1 MGIERGGPKGGTMN
15 YKKYFPMSED
25 DGLNGGGAE
34 PTGEPTEGQEEP
46 KSFDDLLKDG
56 YQSEFD
62 RRVTKAINTAVSKER
77 ARLEA
82 LHNQQ
87 LTEAE
92 KLAKMTEEE
101 KNEYKAQQ
109 KEAEIRRREDA
120 ITKRELMAEAK
131 EKLVERGLP
140 LNLANNLIYDSA
152 ETVKNSLDDLE
163 KAFNE
168 AVAKTV
174 EDKLKGGQ
182 PPKDAGSVGEKGKDK
197 AREAEVRKAF
207 GL

>member
-1 MGIERGGPKGGTMN
+1 MIYKN
-15 YKKYFPMSED
+15 YRLMSED
-25 DGLNGGGAE
+25 DGMNGGG
-34 PTGEPTEGQEEP
+34 GEPAGAPEGGQELR
-46 KSFDDLLKDG
+46 SFDDILKEAN

-82 LHNQQ
+82 LHNAE

-109 KEAEIRRREDA
+109 KEAEIKKREAA

-131 EKLVERGLP
+131 EKLADKGLP
-140 LNLANNLIYDSA
+140 LTLAEIIDYSNAESA
-152 ETVKNSLDDLE
+152 KNSIDAIE
-163 KAFNE
+163 KSFNE
-168 AVAKTV
+168 SVAKTV
-174 EDKLKGGQ
+174 EDKLKGGK
-182 PPKDAGSVGEKGKDK
+182 PPLDAGSVGEKSKDK
-197 AREAEVRKAF
+197 ARETEVMNAF
-207 GL
+207 GLKK

>member
-1 MGIERGGPKGGTMN
+1 
-15 YKKYFPMSED
+15 
-25 DGLNGGGAE
+25 
-34 PTGEPTEGQEEP
+34 
-46 KSFDDLLKDG
+46 
-56 YQSEFD
+56 
-62 RRVTKAINTAVSKER
+62 
-77 ARLEA
+77 
-82 LHNQQ
+82 LHNEQ

-92 KLAKMTEEE
+92 KLAKMTEQE

-109 KEAEIRRREDA
+109 KEAEIRKREAA

-131 EKLVERGLP
+131 EKLADRGLP
-140 LNLANNLIYDSA
+140 ITLANTLIYDSA
-152 ETVKNSLDDLE
+152 ETVKSSLDDLE

>member
-1 MGIERGGPKGGTMN
+1 MN
-15 YKKYFPMSED
+15 YKKYHLLSED
-25 DGLNGGGAE
+25 DGNGGGAE
-34 PTGEPTEGQEEP
+34 SAGENQERQEEP
-46 KSFDDLLKDG
+46 KSFDDILKEAN

-62 RRVTKAINTAVSKER
+62 RRVTKAINTAVGKER

-82 LHNQQ
+82 LHNQE

-109 KEAEIRRREDA
+109 KEAEIKKREAA

-131 EKLVERGLP
+131 EKLAEKGLP
-140 LNLANNLIYDSA
+140 LNLANTLIYDSA
-152 ETVKNSLDDLE
+152 ESVKSSLEDLE

-174 EDKLKGGQ
+174 EDKLKGGT
-182 PPKDAGSVGEKGKDK
+182 PPKDAGSVGEKNKDK
-197 AREAEVRKAF
+197 ARESEVFKAF
-207 GL
+207 GITK

>member
-1 MGIERGGPKGGTMN
+1 MI
-15 YKKYFPMSED
+15 YKNFRMMSED

-34 PTGEPTEGQEEP
+34 PTGEPEGGQES
-46 KSFDDLLKDG
+46 KSFDDLLKEAD

-62 RRVTKAINTAVSKER
+62 RRVTKAINTAVTKER

-82 LHNQQ
+82 LHNEQ

-109 KEAEIRRREDA
+109 KEAEIRKREAA

-131 EKLVERGLP
+131 EKLADKGLP
-140 LNLANNLIYDSA
+140 LTLADIIDYSNAESA
-152 ETVKNSLDDLE
+152 KSSIDAIE
-163 KAFNE
+163 KAFNLS
-168 AVAKTV
+168 VAKTV

-182 PPKDAGSVGEKGKDK
+182 PPKDAGSVGEKKDK
-197 AREAEVRKAF
+197 TKEAEVMKAF
-207 GL
+207 GVH

>member
-1 MGIERGGPKGGTMN
+1 MI
-15 YKKYFPMSED
+15 YKKFFLMSED
-25 DGLNGGGAE
+25 DGNGGGGASE
-34 PTGEPTEGQEEP
+34 SAGESQGKQDEP
-46 KSFDDLLKDG
+46 KSFDDILKEAN

-62 RRVTKAINTAVSKER
+62 RRVTKAINTAVGKER

-82 LHNQQ
+82 LHNQE

-101 KNEYKAQQ
+101 KNEYKAQM
-109 KEAEIRRREDA
+109 KEAEIKKREAA

-131 EKLVERGLP
+131 EKLAEKGLP
-140 LNLANNLIYDSA
+140 LNLANTLIYDSA
-152 ETVKNSLDDLE
+152 ETVKSSLEDLE

-174 EDKLKGGQ
+174 EDKLKGGM
-182 PPKDAGSVGEKGKDK
+182 PPKDAGSVGEKSKEK
-197 AREAEVRKAF
+197 AKEAEVYSAF
-207 GL
+207 GLKK

>member
-1 MGIERGGPKGGTMN
+1 MI

-25 DGLNGGGAE
+25 DGLNGGGGE
-34 PTGEPTEGQEEP
+34 PTGEPNGGQEEP

-82 LHNQQ
+82 LHNQE

-109 KEAEIRRREDA
+109 KEAEIKKREAA

-131 EKLVERGLP
+131 EKLAEKGLP
-140 LNLANNLIYDSA
+140 LNLASTLIYESA
-152 ETVKNSLDDLE
+152 ETVKSSLDDLE

-174 EDKLKGGQ
+174 EDKLKGGH
-182 PPKDAGSVGEKGKDK
+182 PPKDASSVGEKNKDK
-197 AREAEVRKAF
+197 AKEAEVFNAF
-207 GL
+207 GLKK

>member
-1 MGIERGGPKGGTMN
+1 MN
-15 YKKYFPMSED
+15 YKYFRMMSED
-25 DGLNGGGAE
+25 DGMNGGGAE
-34 PTGEPTEGQEEP
+34 PNGEPNEGGQEP
-46 KSFDDLLKDG
+46 KSFDDLLKESD

-62 RRVTKAINTAVSKER
+62 RRVTKAINTAVTKER

-82 LHNQQ
+82 LHNEQ

-92 KLAKMTEEE
+92 KLAKMTEQE

-109 KEAEIRRREDA
+109 KEAEIRKREAA

-131 EKLVERGLP
+131 EKLADRGLP
-140 LNLANNLIYDSA
+140 ITLANTLIYDSA
-152 ETVKNSLDDLE
+152 ETVKTSLDDLE

-182 PPKDAGSVGEKGKDK
+182 PPKDAGSVGETSKDK
-197 AREAEVRKAF
+197 TREAEVLNAF
-207 GL
+207 GLNK